1 MSVSIDKETADEGD
15 ARRVLASWLDDYAGG
30 RCDRADM
37 QESFLSVCRSNPDAP
52 WDALALLDQYQRRGK
67 IDGALARTLKA
78 DIAQLVFGNANQTGT
93 PSRDPTEATLDTTG
107 SRWRKLIAETQDGGG
122 EQPADPPTADV
133 ERPFADPTLFRR
145 DFDPATRPPP
155 ATLERRDERRD
166 ERPDDAPALRRP
178 KPRDAKPN
186 VKPNDVLRDRYEL
199 LSILG
204 RGSSGTVYKA
214 LDRHRADLADTAR
227 YVAVKVL
234 NLDYHNRPEALATLE
249 REFHQAQS
257 LSHPNVVSVFDLD
270 RDGDTQFIVM
280 ELLEGEL
287 LADIM
292 RRLNGPM
299 RRHHAMAIISSVGAA
314 LAHAHRRDI
323 VHADL
328 KPRNIMITSTGELR
342 VLDFGFARHRPLDLH
357 SASALHAV
365 PVSAPAY
372 ASVERV
378 TGSEPHP
385 SDDVYSL
392 ACIAYELLS
401 GEHPFGGRSALLA
414 RANGRR
420 PRNIPGLTR
429 KQMQTLNRALL
440 WGRGERKI
448 DVVDLL
454 AGLSAS
460 EAPQKLVPPEELVAY
475 DGRGRWRRRALGLF
489 VFLLMAGAAAA
500 GFVYLERNPPPIR
513 PAEPAAAPP
522 QSDSAP
528 AAVENDDTKA
538 AATAPPDTA
547 APVEVASEADAIE
560 SQREASHNA
569 RSSAHRGLGRAGVR
583 QGHVRRNRERW
594 LGAHRGRAPRLEG
607 ASRDLPLEP
616 ARQLGGAG
624 HGFRGHRSGHRNDS
638 GRREHRDPDD
648 SAGLRCRRRE
658 HRSVPGRDRA
668 GAGRCDAR
676 RALARGS
683 DRRRRRLTL
692 ASAPGATMKVRF
704 SDQAIRC
711 RVTSAELQQL
721 LTGRAVA
728 LELCL
733 PRDRRFRINVRP
745 AALETWQLDSDP
757 TGIWVTIPR
766 SQLQA
771 LAQSLP
777 SKQGIEHGFETTEG
791 SVAVTFEVDLTE
803 GSRVGLKPDL
813 QGGLV

>member
-78 DIAQLVFGNANQTGT
+78 DIAHLVFGNANQTGT

-107 SRWRKLIAETQDGGG
+107 SRWRKLIAETHDGGG

-133 ERPFADPTLFRR
+133 ERPFVDPTLFRR

-186 VKPNDVLRDRYEL
+186 VKPNDVLRERYEL

-454 AGLSAS
+454 AGLGAS
-460 EAPQKLVPPEELVAY
+460 EAPQQARAARGAGCLRRTRSVAPSRARLVRVPA
-475 DGRGRWRRRALGLF
+475 DGRCCRCRVRLSRTQSACRF
-489 VFLLMAGAAAA
+489 VLLS
-500 GFVYLERNPPPIR
+500 PPPPRLSPIAR
-513 PAEPAAAPP
+513 LPL
-522 QSDSAP
+522 SR
-528 AAVENDDTKA
+528 TTTRRL
-538 AATAPPDTA
+538 AATAPPDTV
-547 APVEVASEADAIE
+547 APAKSPVKPTQSKANAKPVITPARPPTAGSVVLEFDKDTYVATESDGSVRIVVERHGSKE
-560 SQREASHNA
+560 
-569 RSSAHRGLGRAGVR
+569 RA
-583 QGHVRRNRERW
+583 
-594 LGAHRGRAPRLEG
+594 
-607 ASRDLPLEP
+607 RDLPLEP
-616 ARQLGGAG
+616 AQPTR
-624 HGFRGHRSGHRNDS
+624 RSRARIS
-638 GRREHRDPDD
+638 R
-648 SAGLRCRRRE
+648 A
-658 HRSVPGRDRA
+658 SVRA
-668 GAGRCDAR
+668 
-676 RALARGS
+676 
-683 DRRRRRLTL
+683 
-692 ASAPGATMKVRF
+692 PK
-704 SDQAIRC
+704 
-711 RVTSAELQQL
+711 
-721 LTGRAVA
+721 
-728 LELCL
+728 
-733 PRDRRFRINVRP
+733 RFRPARAPRP
-745 AALETWQLDSDP
+745 
-757 TGIWVTIPR
+757 
-766 SQLQA
+766 
-771 LAQSLP
+771 
-777 SKQGIEHGFETTEG
+777 
-791 SVAVTFEVDLTE
+791 
-803 GSRVGLKPDL
+803 
-813 QGGLV
+813 

>member
-67 IDGALARTLKA
+67 IDGALARTLKT
-78 DIAQLVFGNANQTGT
+78 DIAQLVFGNANQTGA

-122 EQPADPPTADV
+122 EPRADPPTADV

-155 ATLERRDERRD
+155 STLERRDDRRD

-178 KPRDAKPN
+178 KPRDEKPK

-214 LDRHRADLADTAR
+214 LDRHRADLADAAR

-292 RRLNGPM
+292 LRLNGPM
-299 RRHHAMAIISSVGAA
+299 RRQHAMAIISSVGAA

-328 KPRNIMITSTGELR
+328 KPRNIMITLTGELR

-357 SASALHAV
+357 SASALNAV

-378 TGSEPHP
+378 TGSEPHS

-460 EAPQKLVPPEELVAY
+460 EAPQKLVPPDELVAY
-475 DGRGRWRRRALGLF
+475 DGRGRWRRRALGAF
-489 VFLLMAGAAAA
+489 VFLLLAGAATA
-500 GFVYLERNPPPIR
+500 GFVYLERNPPPLR
-513 PAEPAAAPP
+513 PAAPAAIPP
-522 QSDSAP
+522 QADSAP
-528 AAVENDDTKA
+528 ATVENDRTKA
-538 AATAPPDTA
+538 AVTAPADQA
-547 APVEVASEADAIE
+547 APSKSPAKTTQSKANAKPAITPARLPTAGSVVLEFDKDTYVATESDGSVRIVVERHGSKERPVTFRWSLRGNSAEQGTDFAGIGPGTETIPAGASTVTLTIPLVSDAVVENTEVFLVEIE
-560 SQREASHNA
+560 PAQ
-569 RSSAHRGLGRAGVR
+569 AGVTL
-583 QGHVRRNRERW
+583 GERSH
-594 LGAHRGRAPRLEG
+594 AAVIVV
-607 ASRDLPLEP
+607 
-616 ARQLGGAG
+616 
-624 HGFRGHRSGHRNDS
+624 
-638 GRREHRDPDD
+638 DD
-648 SAGLRCRRRE
+648 
-658 HRSVPGRDRA
+658 D
-668 GAGRCDAR
+668 
-676 RALARGS
+676 
-683 DRRRRRLTL
+683 
-692 ASAPGATMKVRF
+692 
-704 SDQAIRC
+704 
-711 RVTSAELQQL
+711 
-721 LTGRAVA
+721 
-728 LELCL
+728 
-733 PRDRRFRINVRP
+733 
-745 AALETWQLDSDP
+745 
-757 TGIWVTIPR
+757 
-766 SQLQA
+766 
-771 LAQSLP
+771 
-777 SKQGIEHGFETTEG
+777 
-791 SVAVTFEVDLTE
+791 
-803 GSRVGLKPDL
+803 
-813 QGGLV
+813 